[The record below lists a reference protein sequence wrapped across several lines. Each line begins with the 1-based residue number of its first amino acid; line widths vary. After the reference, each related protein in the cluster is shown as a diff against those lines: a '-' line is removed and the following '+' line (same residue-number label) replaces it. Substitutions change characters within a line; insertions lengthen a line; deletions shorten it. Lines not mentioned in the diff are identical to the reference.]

1 MIKWL
6 NKYKINYNS
15 FTTTEKIVAD
25 YFLNNSSEIGKLT
38 LRSLAQEL
46 KVGQQTIVRTVKS
59 VGYNSW
65 KEFQIEVW
73 KEEGI
78 ETKKE
83 KAKGD
88 ILKINN
94 MPLKIIEDDIKMI
107 VEMAYNLDVKQLY
120 KVVQLLKKANVIDV
134 YGTENSSN
142 AAAELTGKLLHLGF
156 TSRNYYDL
164 FFQKISAGH
173 LGKKDVAIA
182 FSISGE
188 TKAVVESLNFA
199 KKSGATVIAVT
210 GNKYSTLAKEAD
222 YIFITPTIHK
232 DNTSKWISSRIT
244 QIAFVDALCAGI
256 LASDSE
262 KFNDKLIKSSEKF
275 ESDMII

>member
-15 FTTTEKIVAD
+15 FTATEKIVAD

-46 KVGQQTIVRTVKS
+46 NVGQQTIVRTVKS
-59 VGYNSW
+59 VGYNGW

-83 KAKGD
+83 KAKGH
-88 ILKINN
+88 ILKTNN

-107 VEMAYNLDVKQLY
+107 VEMAYNLDMKQLY
-120 KVVQLLKKANVIDV
+120 KVVKLLKKANIIDV

-142 AAAELTGKLLHLGF
+142 AASELTGKLLHLGF
-156 TSRNYYDL
+156 TSRNYSDL